1 MSEERAQELADEI
14 RAAAD
19 RLYGRDPARFGRLIV
34 WIRAALK
41 RGYQVTDVVDALG
54 RLEEHEARGHRVE
67 TWWPYLTAILRR
79 CYAARVQGESAAY
92 KRGLPN
98 SMKAVLAEVLRRLG

>member
-1 MSEERAQELADEI
+1 MNEDRAQELADEI

-19 RLYGRDPARFGRLIV
+19 RVYHRDPARFGRLIV

-41 RGYQVTDVVDALG
+41 RGYQAGDVVDALR
-54 RLEEHEARGHRVE
+54 RLDEHEAKGHRVE

-92 KRGLPN
+92 KRGMPN
-98 SMKAVLAEVLRRLG
+98 SLKAVMAEVLRRLS